1 METDGLTVLSCHAC
15 PTREWASDALL
26 WQRTPQSP
34 SFNVAR
40 GLASGGRLA
49 PVGHVA
55 APDPG
60 VGGRAHRGT
69 WRLRTP
75 ARAGSGGPEV
85 RACGTR
91 GGTGPGGRR
100 PRPQGHVAVPDPC
113 PSGEW
118 RSGGQPC
125 GTRGGAGPWG
135 RRPHPQ
141 GLARAAD
148 SYPNRVLGPGPLA
161 SSMTQTSWRSGF
173 HL

>member
-1 METDGLTVLSCHAC
+1 MTRRPRARRWDTAACLGNRRAALETGGLTVLSCHAC
-15 PTREWASDALL
+15 PTREWVSDALL
-26 WQRTPQSP
+26 WQRTPQPP
-34 SFNVAR
+34 SFNAAG

-69 WRLRTP
+69 WQLRTP

-100 PRPQGHVAVPDPC
+100 PRSQGHVVAPYPC
-113 PSGEW
+113 PSGEQ
-118 RSGGQPC
+118 RS
-125 GTRGGAGPWG
+125 
-135 RRPHPQ
+135 Q
-141 GLARAAD
+141 GLR
-148 SYPNRVLGPGPLA
+148 LA
-161 SSMTQTSWRSGF
+161 GLMTQASWRSGF
-173 HL
+173 QL